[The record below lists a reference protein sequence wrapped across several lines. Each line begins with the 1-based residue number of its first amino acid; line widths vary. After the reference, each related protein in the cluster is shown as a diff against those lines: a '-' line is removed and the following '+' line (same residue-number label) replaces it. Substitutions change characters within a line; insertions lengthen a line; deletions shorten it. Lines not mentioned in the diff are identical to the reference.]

1 MTLKIHLNTKSL
13 EALVTLKRLFRSL
26 VDNTDVLL
34 EIPFVAKNFE
44 AVGTCTAGFIS
55 RMTLTTDSETRRE

>member
-1 MTLKIHLNTKSL
+1 M
-13 EALVTLKRLFRSL
+13 TLKRLFRSL